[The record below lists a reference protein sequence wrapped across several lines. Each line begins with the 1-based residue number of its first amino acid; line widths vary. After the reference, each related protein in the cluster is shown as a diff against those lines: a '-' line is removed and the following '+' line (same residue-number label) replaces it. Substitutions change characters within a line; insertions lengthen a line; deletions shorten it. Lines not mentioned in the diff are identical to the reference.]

1 MRRYRWLIATG
12 VALVVVI
19 IAGVVGFELYAAN
32 YARTVIQAQ
41 AHTPVGT
48 ATPCGT
54 PVSTTGLRIFQI
66 VPDQTTVSYSVH
78 ENLILENKPDN
89 VAVGTTHTEQGSFQ
103 IRTGADPLVASMNV
117 SVDLRTLQTDS
128 SRRDNFV
135 RQNYLQTDTYPT
147 ATFVSTCATNLPV
160 NYADGQAAHFQIT
173 GNLTLHGV
181 TNKEVFD
188 VQGKLVGNTTTGV
201 ATSTIY
207 MTDFG
212 IQPPNLANVA
222 ISQNKVLLT
231 IDYTAKEG

>member
-1 MRRYRWLIATG
+1 MRRYRWLIGAG
-12 VALVVVI
+12 VALVVIV
-19 IAGVVGFELYAAN
+19 AGVVGFEVYASN
-32 YARTVIQAQ
+32 FARSVSQSQ
-41 AHTPVGT
+41 AHTAVGT

-54 PVSTTGLRIFQI
+54 PVSTTGLRTFQI
-66 VPDQTTVSYSVH
+66 VPAQTTVSYSVY
-78 ENLILENKPDN
+78 EDLVLENKPN
-89 VAVGTTHTEQGSFQ
+89 NLAVGTTHTEQGSFS

-128 SRRDNFV
+128 SRRDDFV
-135 RQNYLQTDTYPT
+135 RQNYLQTDQYPT
-147 ATFVSTCATNLPV
+147 ATFVSTCASNLPV
-160 NYADGQAAHFQIT
+160 NYVDGETAHFQIT
-173 GNLTLHGV
+173 GNLTLHGK

-212 IQPPNLANVA
+212 IQPPNLANIA

-231 IDYTAKEG
+231 IDYTAQEG

>member
-1 MRRYRWLIATG
+1 MRRYRWLIGAG
-12 VALVVVI
+12 VALVVIV
-19 IAGVVGFELYAAN
+19 AGVVGFEVYAAN
-32 YARTVIQAQ
+32 FARSVNQSQ
-41 AHTPVGT
+41 AHTAAGV

-54 PVSTTGLRIFQI
+54 PVPTTGLRAFQI
-66 VPDQTTVSYSVH
+66 VPAQTTVSYSVH

-89 VAVGTTHTEQGSFQ
+89 VAVGTTHTEQGTFL

-128 SRRDNFV
+128 ERRDNFV
-135 RQNYLQTDTYPT
+135 RQNTLDTDSYPT

-160 NYADGQAAHFQIT
+160 NYVDGQTAHFQIT
-173 GNLTLHGV
+173 GNLTLHGK

-212 IQPPNLANVA
+212 MQPPNLANIA
-222 ISQNKVLLT
+222 ISQNQVLLT
-231 IDYTAKEG
+231 IDYTAQEG